1 MSSAAAELKAQGNA
15 LFSDKDF
22 AEADEKYTE
31 AIQASDEA
39 IDPKGLAVLY
49 ANRAAC
55 RLSLKRYLDADEDAR
70 KATQLDPTYAKAFAR
85 LATAQDALGNYS
97 DSKEIGSAHSTRF
110 LRPSLRRRSSSSG
123 SSTRRGCTPQ
133 LPGCSSCRAR
143 QPTITSWPP
152 GRMPWDLAAVMI
164 PRLRVARPVNA
175 DHIYSSA
182 WVIHGAYE
190 EFTNGVNKMKQLQN
204 DPVTGHIRGIPF
216 LAAQAIVDL
225 ANGILRDARVV
236 HCTGDAFIARY
247 NKQRPFS
254 FVLSQVVYEVKL
266 CRAWTDTLPEV
277 VVREAFARQRA
288 EGWEAARWGVSLTIR
303 PWLMR
308 AIMDAGL
315 LQRHETAAELL
326 KRTLDVLRTL
336 QENWVQVPKAERGV
350 VFEPSFLF
358 GIQRLYIDSLMQSYA
373 LNPAPELLEELDK
386 ESDLLIREVDET
398 LRQPRSQNWTD
409 PGFFGSF
416 YLYPRGLAYAMKAF
430 TYTKKAALSPNDA
443 RDLHRQ
449 AALAYITAA
458 DAFPQDD
465 EQHPLFLKNALE
477 NMFQAHS
484 FSLRETLGIMERIR
498 LSAPQARAIW
508 ENSALGVQGLWGVL
522 EGVGRREEELRG
534 MLARGE
540 VAIEECVGAAA

>member
-31 AIQASDEA
+31 AIQASEA

-97 DSKEIGSAHSTRF
+97 DSKENWQRALDALPTSELTPAEQFQREQYQAGLYAAVAGVLKLQSA
-110 LRPSLRRRSSSSG
+110 
-123 SSTRRGCTPQ
+123 
-133 LPGCSSCRAR
+133 
-143 QPTITSWPP
+143 PTYHNELAP
-152 GRMPWDLAAVMI
+152 GRMPWDLAAAMI

-190 EFTNGVNKMKQLQN
+190 EFTNGVNKMKQLQI

-216 LAAQAIVDL
+216 AIVDL

-247 NKQRPFS
+247 NKQ
-254 FVLSQVVYEVKL
+254 LVYEVKV
-266 CRAWTDTLPEV
+266 CRAWTDTPPEV

-430 TYTKKAALSPNDA
+430 TYTKKAGLSPNDT

-465 EQHPLFLKNALE
+465 EQYPLFLKNALE
-477 NMFQAHS
+477 NMLQAHS
-484 FSLRETLGIMERIR
+484 FPLRETLGIMERIR